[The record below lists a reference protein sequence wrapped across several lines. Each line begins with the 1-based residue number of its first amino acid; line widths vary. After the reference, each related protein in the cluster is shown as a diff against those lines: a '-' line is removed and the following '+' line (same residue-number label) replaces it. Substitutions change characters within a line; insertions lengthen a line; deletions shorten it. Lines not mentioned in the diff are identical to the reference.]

1 MRLIVKTGGPARA
14 ASMTPERQ
22 ALRAARPEG
31 QTGMTRASSAAVL
44 VAILAAM
51 PAAAGDCPHGQFYR
65 VRLHQC
71 VGLNTRLAWAYVH
84 VAEAPRL
91 ATPRSRADP
100 EAEAKPIGESG
111 AGVPFV
117 LPLLNDWPT
126 PK

>member
-1 MRLIVKTGGPARA
+1 MGAEEWL
-14 ASMTPERQ
+14 PE
-22 ALRAARPEG
+22 
-31 QTGMTRASSAAVL
+31 TGMNRAFSAAL
-44 VAILAAM
+44 LIAM
-51 PAAAGDCPHGQFYR
+51 LTTTPAAAARCPHGEFYR

-91 ATPRSRADP
+91 ATPTSPGELQAKPVGEP
-100 EAEAKPIGESG
+100 EAV
-111 AGVPFV
+111 VPFV

>member
-1 MRLIVKTGGPARA
+1 MLAGKKQESPMGAEGWL
-14 ASMTPERQ
+14 PE
-22 ALRAARPEG
+22 
-31 QTGMTRASSAAVL
+31 TGMTRAFSAALL
-44 VAILAAM
+44 VAMLATA
-51 PAAAGDCPHGQFYR
+51 PAAAASCPHGEFYR

-91 ATPRSRADP
+91 ATPSSP
-100 EAEAKPIGESG
+100 AEFQAKPVGEPET
-111 AGVPFV
+111 AVPFV